1 MKNPDLCKAFL
12 IVVIETKQTK
22 QNMRCYQGRIVGR
35 FEFDLLTSLT
45 RVRIPTDSQAEREC
59 FVQDHYPVFY
69 LIISEYLE
77 FCKMLQTCVELC
89 EKRCV

>member
-1 MKNPDLCKAFL
+1 
-12 IVVIETKQTK
+12 
-22 QNMRCYQGRIVGR
+22 MRCYQGRIVGR

-69 LIISEYLE
+69 LIISEYQE
-77 FCKMLQTCVELC
+77 FFKMLQTCVELC